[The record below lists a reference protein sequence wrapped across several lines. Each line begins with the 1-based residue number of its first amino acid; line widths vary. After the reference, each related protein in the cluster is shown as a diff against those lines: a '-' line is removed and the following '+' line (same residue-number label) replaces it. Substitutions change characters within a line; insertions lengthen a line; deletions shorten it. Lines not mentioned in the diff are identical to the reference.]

1 MLKHLF
7 WIVVALSV
15 AACDDAAVRQA
26 APAGPTEPTGT
37 TSPGSPTVSYYV
49 RIVSGADG
57 SPVQGA
63 TVVIE
68 GQTHQSDA
76 DGKVTVAAPFG
87 AWATDV
93 DAGGFLPRRTTAAA
107 SQTIALWPVA
117 NEVEANAVRAMVYA
131 RGGLSDGVLFPPD
144 SGPFYITMADP
155 SFDRANVLRAWA
167 EEAKAFGAMFGL
179 AYQFPGNFQYETNE
193 IEVTFDQG
201 SGARCTPGA
210 AWGFCRDPN
219 LNYKTFVVAAAK
231 AADPLTIRR
240 VLASWFLGPNP
251 LPGFMNPDAPA
262 DSLSPLELQ
271 TIRMILQRTLK
282 NRWPDDDRW

>member
-26 APAGPTEPTGT
+26 APAAPTEPTGP

-63 TVVIE
+63 TVVID

-93 DAGGFLPRRTTAAA
+93 DAAGFLPRRTTTAAN
-107 SQTIALWPVA
+107 QTIALWPVA
-117 NEVEANAVRAMVYA
+117 NQAEADAVRQMVYERGAA
-131 RGGLSDGVLFPPD
+131 RDGVLYPPD
-144 SGPFYITMADP
+144 SRQFYLTMDDASTINSPGVPDAWRREAIT
-155 SFDRANVLRAWA
+155 
-167 EEAKAFGAMFGL
+167 FGSMFGL
-179 AYQFPGNFQYETNE
+179 S
-193 IEVTFDQG
+193 FDL
-201 SGARCTPGA
+201 CT
-210 AWGFCRDPN
+210 RSSTRSM
-219 LNYKTFVVAAAK
+219 K
-231 AADPLTIRR
+231 
-240 VLASWFLGPNP
+240 
-251 LPGFMNPDAPA
+251 
-262 DSLSPLELQ
+262 SP
-271 TIRMILQRTLK
+271 
-282 NRWPDDDRW
+282 